1 MSGKHNQWYAFNS
14 ETYTVQKD
22 LDDFHFLKDLDGDKL
37 THWLNFH
44 YLPDSEELLH
54 LTKCADLHRTTR
66 EDILELQQRP
76 KVEEFTSYLY
86 FSVASVLPSKPGEV
100 RTEQISFILNKN
112 YLISIQEKSR
122 DHFQPVR
129 ERIKQNT
136 GIVRTK
142 KADYLLYRL
151 LDALIDNYF
160 EVLEHIAARIEKIDV
175 EIINAHHANT
185 LQQIE
190 ESKRELIYLRKIV
203 VPFKEII
210 SRLDK
215 GFPEHI
221 AAENQPYFNDLKDNT
236 FSLLDEID
244 THKQIL
250 DSLAQL
256 HFAAISHR
264 MNEIMKMLTMVGT
277 IFIPLTFI
285 AGIYGMNFDFMP
297 ELNWR
302 YGYFGIWGV
311 MLAISI
317 GLLIY
322 FRKRKWL

>member
-1 MSGKHNQWYAFNS
+1 MSGKHNQWYSFDS
-14 ETYTVQKD
+14 EQYTLQRD
-22 LDDFHFLKDLDGDKL
+22 LEEFSFLKDAARLEE

-44 YLPDSEELLH
+44 YIPENEELIKLS
-54 LTKCADLHRTTR
+54 KSAELHRTTR

-76 KVEEFTSYLY
+76 KVEEFPNYLY
-86 FSVASVLPSKPGEV
+86 FAVASVLPSTPGEIK
-100 RTEQISFILNKN
+100 TEQISFVLGSN
-112 YLISIQEKSR
+112 YLISIQEISR
-122 DHFQPVR
+122 DHFQSVR
-129 ERIKQNT
+129 ERIKLNT

-160 EVLEHIAARIEKIDV
+160 EVLDTISKNIEKIDF
-175 EIINAHHANT
+175 EITSSHTPNT
-185 LQQIE
+185 LQRIE
-190 ESKRELIYLRKIV
+190 ESKRELIYFRRIV

-215 GFPEHI
+215 GFPDHI
-221 AAENQPYFNDLKDNT
+221 DPSNAPYFNDLKDNT
-236 FSLLDEID
+236 SNLLDEID
-244 THKQIL
+244 TNKQIL

-256 HFAAISHR
+256 HFASISHR

-285 AGIYGMNFDFMP
+285 AGIYGMNFEFMP

-311 MLAISI
+311 MLVISI